1 MIKFTA
7 ALLAGAMVATPAMAA
22 PAASA
27 AKPVTKP
34 ATTSTALPPVV
45 AEAMRPIRQFLD
57 GINAGN
63 IDNAL
68 AAYAHGD
75 ITITD
80 EFAPHVWMG
89 PDAPHAW
96 LDDYA
101 RDSAAK
107 GLTEGHVRYGR
118 PARGEVETDSAYLIV
133 PTLYTF
139 KLNGA
144 PMAEEGQMTFV
155 VNREATGW
163 KIKGW
168 TWSGVKPHTPK

>member
-22 PAASA
+22 PAAPA
-27 AKPVTKP
+27 AKPAAAK
-34 ATTSTALPPVV
+34 ASTALPPVV
-45 AEAMRPIRQFLD
+45 IEAMRPIRQFLD

-63 IDNAL
+63 IDSAM
-68 AAYAHGD
+68 AAYVHGD

-101 RDSAAK
+101 KDSAAK
-107 GLTEGHVRYGR
+107 G
-118 PARGEVETDSAYLIV
+118 
-133 PTLYTF
+133 
-139 KLNGA
+139 
-144 PMAEEGQMTFV
+144 
-155 VNREATGW
+155 
-163 KIKGW
+163 
-168 TWSGVKPHTPK
+168 

>member
-22 PAASA
+22 PAAPA
-27 AKPVTKP
+27 AKPAAAK
-34 ATTSTALPPVV
+34 ASTALPPVV
-45 AEAMRPIRQFLD
+45 IEAMRPIRQFLD

-63 IDNAL
+63 IDSAM
-68 AAYAHGD
+68 AAYVHGD
-75 ITITD
+75 ITIID

-101 RDSAAK
+101 KDSAAK

-118 PARGEVETDSAYLIV
+118 PARGEVEADAAYLIV

-139 KLNGA
+139 KLNGT

-155 VNREATGW
+155 VNHEASGW

-168 TWSGVKPHTPK
+168 TWSGVKPHAPK